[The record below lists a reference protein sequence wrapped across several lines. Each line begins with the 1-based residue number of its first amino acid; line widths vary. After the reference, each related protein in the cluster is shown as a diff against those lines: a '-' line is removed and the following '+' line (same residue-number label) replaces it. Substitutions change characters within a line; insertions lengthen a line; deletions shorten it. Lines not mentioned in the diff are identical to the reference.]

1 MAKKQPNKPQW
12 EEFYAYC
19 KSRNHEDKAITA
31 WDYYE
36 AGDWHD
42 SNGKPVLNWK
52 QKLIAVWFKNGKTTA
67 KTTNTNSPKSH
78 LQQLQ
83 ERYFGGNEQ
92 EHRPDT
98 LDIPYQEV

>member
-52 QKLIAVWFKNGKTTA
+52 QKLIAVWFKNGKTTTKA
-67 KTTNTNSPKSH
+67 TNTNSPKSH

-92 EHRPDT
+92 KHRPDT